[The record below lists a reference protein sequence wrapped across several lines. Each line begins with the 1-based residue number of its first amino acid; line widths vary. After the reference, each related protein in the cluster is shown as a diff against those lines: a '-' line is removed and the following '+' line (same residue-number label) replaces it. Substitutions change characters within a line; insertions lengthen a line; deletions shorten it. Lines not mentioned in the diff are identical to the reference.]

1 MTVAPVTLAA
11 LVIATLVVALLP
23 IGLHRFLRKP
33 LALDRRDAIV
43 GVAVYTVF
51 ATLLERGLYAI
62 LLSQPSAVLWLSKP
76 VTFAVF
82 GTVVAALF
90 EEIGR
95 YLGLRFLA
103 KRYGP
108 SDGDARGLSNGI
120 GHGGAQAW
128 FVGVVVLAQWVYLAW
143 LANRGELNAQLS
155 TMPADLAL
163 RIQVMLATMSPVS
176 VAVSA
181 LERVAAFV
189 VQLALSVLMWRGM
202 RANKRWIL
210 PAMIV
215 LHPVIDLP
223 SILYNGG
230 GVPFEWMVALYLLL
244 TAGFAG
250 ALMKLCRP
258 ARAAR

>member
-23 IGLHRFLRKP
+23 IGLYRLLRKP
-33 LALDRRDAIV
+33 MALDRRDAIV
-43 GVAVYTVF
+43 GVAVYMLF
-51 ATLLERGLYAI
+51 ATLLERGLYAV

-103 KRYGP
+103 RRYGA

-163 RIQVMLATMSPVS
+163 RIQVMLATMSPAL

-189 VQLALSVLMWRGM
+189 VQVALSVLMWRGI
-202 RANKRWIL
+202 RAGKRWIL
-210 PAMIV
+210 PAIVV
-215 LHPVIDLP
+215 LHPIIDLP

-250 ALMKLCRP
+250 ALMKQCRP